1 MSEHHNM
8 EAVSTASD
16 TPATFRRKVYRL
28 MFEAPDSPPAEKLI
42 DRFIVTLIILSV
54 CAIGVEHIDTLHEKF
69 KHELELF
76 DKFSVYFFTLEYLVR
91 LYCIPESEA
100 YQNFK
105 LKRLRYAVTPMALVD
120 FFVIVPFYLTF
131 LIEIDLRFLRLLRLL
146 RVLKLVRF
154 IVPKIQEF
162 RDLNQGRTFK
172 QKVYSVLNEDEYSGD
187 IAGIIDTT
195 LVLLIAASVTAV
207 VLESVQ
213 PIHELLEREFHIF
226 DTVSVFIF
234 SLEYVFRIYS
244 ITENPE
250 YKERIAGRVRYGTT
264 ILSLIDLLSIL
275 PFYLTFFISM
285 DLRFLRVMRLLR
297 ILKLTRYSTAMQ
309 TLISVVRDELPVLSA
324 ALFVSLLISLFASSA
339 IYILE
344 HEAQP
349 DKFNSIPEAMYWSII
364 TLTSVGYGDYYP
376 VTPLGQFFASAA
388 AIIGVVLVAL
398 PTGMLASGFSEKIRL
413 QKDELNKMADEAA
426 ADGVI
431 TEAEHRMMER
441 RAHRMGIADHVEME
455 IENQAIERAQAHMA
469 ELAAA
474 PPPPPPLKAEI
485 KTMLIQLETFTTEE
499 KTQLLSH
506 LADSLSRDVTQA
518 QKLAQGSAVKV

>member
-1 MSEHHNM
+1 MSEHHHT
-8 EAVSTASD
+8 EAVPVASD
-16 TPATFRRKVYRL
+16 APVTFRRKVYRL
-28 MFEAPDSPPAEKLI
+28 MFEAPDSPPEEKLI
-42 DRFIVTLIILSV
+42 DRFIVTLIVLSV
-54 CAIGVEHIDTLHEKF
+54 CAIGVEHIDALHERF
-69 KHELELF
+69 HNELATF
-76 DKFSVYFFTLEYLVR
+76 DKFSVYFFTFEYLVR

-154 IVPKIQEF
+154 IVPKIHEF
-162 RDLNQGRTFK
+162 RELNQGRTVK
-172 QKVYSVLNEDEYSGD
+172 QKIYSILNEDDYSGD
-187 IAGIIDTT
+187 IHGIVDTV
-195 LVLLIAASVTAV
+195 LVVLIGLSVTAV

-213 PIHELLEREFHIF
+213 PVHELLEWEFHLF
-226 DTVSVFIF
+226 DMLSVFVF
-234 SLEYVFRIYS
+234 SVEYVLRIYT

-250 YKERIAGRVRYGTT
+250 YKERIAGRVRYATT
-264 ILSLIDLLSIL
+264 ILAMIDLLSIL
-275 PFYLTFFISM
+275 PFYLTFFLTM
-285 DLRFLRVMRLLR
+285 DLRFLRVMRLMR

-398 PTGMLASGFSEKIRL
+398 PTGMLASGFSEKIRQ
-413 QKDELNKMADEAA
+413 QKEELNKMADEAA

-441 RAHRMGIADHVEME
+441 RAHRMGIADHVELE
-455 IENQAIERAQAHMA
+455 IEHQAIERAQAHLA

-474 PPPPPPLKAEI
+474 PPPPPPLKPEI
-485 KTMLIQLETFTTEE
+485 KTMLVQLETFTTEE
-499 KTQLLSH
+499 KTQLLTH
-506 LADSLSRDVTQA
+506 LADSLSRDATQA
-518 QKLAQGSAVKV
+518 MKLAQGATVKA

>member
-1 MSEHHNM
+1 MSEHHHM
-8 EAVSTASD
+8 DAVPASSD
-16 TPATFRRKVYRL
+16 TPVTFRRKVYRL
-28 MFEAPDSPPAEKLI
+28 MFEAHDSPPLTALI
-42 DRFIVTLIILSV
+42 DKFIVTLIILSV
-54 CAIGVEHIDTLHEKF
+54 CAIGLEHIEAVNVRF
-69 KHELELF
+69 KNELEFF

-120 FFVIVPFYLTF
+120 LFVIVPFYLSF

-154 IVPKIQEF
+154 IVPKIQQF
-162 RDLNQGRTFK
+162 RELNQGRTVK
-172 QKVYSVLNEDEYSGD
+172 QKIYSLLNEDDYSGD
-187 IAGIIDTT
+187 LQGVIDTV
-195 LVLLIAASVTAV
+195 LVVLIGLSVTAV

-213 PIHELLEREFHIF
+213 PIHDLLVWEFHLF
-226 DTVSVFIF
+226 DMFSVFVF
-234 SLEYVFRIYS
+234 TVEYVLRMYS

-264 ILSLIDLLSIL
+264 ILSLIDLMSIL
-275 PFYLTFFISM
+275 PFYLTFFFNI

-297 ILKLTRYSTAMQ
+297 ILKLTRYSSAMQ

-376 VTPLGQFFASAA
+376 VTALGQFFASAA

-398 PTGMLASGFSEKIRL
+398 PTGMLASGFSEKIRN
-413 QKDELNKMADEAA
+413 QKNELIKLAEEHA

-431 TEAEHRMMER
+431 TVAERRIMER
-441 RAHRMGIADHVEME
+441 RAKSMGIAGQVEQL
-455 IENQAIERAQAHMA
+455 IEDKALERYEANLV

-474 PPPPPPLKAEI
+474 PPPPPPLKSEI
-485 KTMLIQLETFTTEE
+485 KTMLVQLESFTTEE

-506 LADSLSRDVTQA
+506 LADSLSRDA
-518 QKLAQGSAVKV
+518 ALANKLAAGSPVKA